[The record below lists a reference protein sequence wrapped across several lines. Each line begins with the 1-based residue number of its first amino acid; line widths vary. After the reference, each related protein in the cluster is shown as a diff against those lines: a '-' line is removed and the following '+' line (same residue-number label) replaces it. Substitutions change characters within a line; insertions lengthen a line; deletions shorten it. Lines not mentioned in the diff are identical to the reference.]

1 MLSGYEETDTDNKPS
16 YNNKG
21 IDISDSGN
29 GLENV
34 ISQIRML
41 KNEIMRIKTALMH
54 RMFFISI
61 GIGIFCFIFG
71 FLYGKAS

>member
-16 YNNKG
+16 YNEE

-41 KNEIMRIKTALMH
+41 KNEIMRIKTVSMY